1 MDVLKRNGRFENK
14 IFEMDRMF
22 ENKIFCFDVW
32 FLIGV
37 LSYFGVICYGC

>member
-22 ENKIFCFDVW
+22 ENKIFCFDKTKCLKTKY
-32 FLIGV
+32 FV
-37 LSYFGVICYGC
+37 LMSGF